1 MAPSKAKEYI
11 RRSIFARRISL
22 YHLPP
27 IPAGRRRDV
36 KCWSDEQYPFHE
48 YFADTA
54 VGRPDDGRPARHRH
68 LPALLPRD
76 RPHLRRQPAAGAA
89 DAERLPVLLR
99 LHDAVLRD
107 AVRFL
112 RPPAGDPVVA
122 GAVHRGLD
130 RRRDGAVNRR
140 AAGVPAASPCAT
152 RHTSSTPIDGAI
164 VQDRFSGAEAQ
175 KILSHIMM

>member
-36 KCWSDEQYPFHE
+36 ECWSDEQYPFHE

-107 AVRFL
+107 AVGL
-112 RPPAGDPVVA
+112 VRPPAGDIVVA
-122 GAVHRGLD
+122 GTLYRGID
-130 RRRDGAVNRR
+130 RRRDGAVDRR
-140 AAGVPAASPCAT
+140 AAHLP
-152 RHTSSTPIDGAI
+152 RGAGPGRRRGI
-164 VQDRFSGAEAQ
+164 
-175 KILSHIMM
+175 